1 MVQKPELLG
10 IMARTRAWLSCG
22 KGRPMNR
29 FLFVL
34 TIVLAAGCSGNS
46 LHSTPEG
53 RAVDAYMKE
62 KLNDPAYEV
71 VEWAPAAKSQAIREI
86 MLNDYKKIVARC
98 KQRSD
103 YLEKTLNREHTKPAA
118 DIAAMDELA
127 RSQRLERIQQMKDE
141 LDEHVGQLIPSGCEI
156 IMGIY
161 SGSITYC
168 RLRYRPSNPANG
180 ATEKNQVFS
189 VSGGLATPVE
199 LPRAS
204 ADEENQPVKSPKK

>member
-1 MVQKPELLG
+1 
-10 IMARTRAWLSCG
+10 
-22 KGRPMNR
+22 MNR
-29 FLFVL
+29 FIFVVM
-34 TIVLAAGCSGNS
+34 IALAAGCSGNS

-62 KLNDPAYEV
+62 KLHDSTYEV

-118 DIAAMDELA
+118 DIAAMDEQA
-127 RSQRLERIQQMKDE
+127 RSKRLDRIQQMKDE
-141 LDEHVGQLIPSGCEI
+141 LDEHVSQLIASGCEI

-161 SGSITYC
+161 SGNITFC
-168 RLRYRPSNPANG
+168 RLRYRPSNAANDP
-180 ATEKNQVFS
+180 TEKNQVFS

-199 LPRAS
+199 LPQAPADDENRPAKS
-204 ADEENQPVKSPKK
+204 ANG